1 MRTFEQLS
9 GNDDLILSV
18 LREEILGQL
27 KAPP

>member
-18 LREEILGQL
+18 RREEILGQL